1 MIKFK
6 FKFNNKT
13 ITATVPSNWDEVTVK
28 QFIAMDCATW
38 DSLDIVEII
47 GVLSGV
53 DVSRLYKTKSKPLDA
68 VYAAMDFLKQ
78 KPPDWEKIQH
88 QDYITIWDK
97 TIKIPQDLELEAFGL
112 WIEFQQLSE
121 SRDIA
126 KICALYL
133 QPVLYG
139 KVDRD
144 QRKHVEQS
152 ILDMPIII
160 MLPIF
165 NFFLMMSNE
174 FQVYGKPVLNQYPQQ
189 ESKKK
194 TNF

>member
-47 GVLSGV
+47 AMLSGV
-53 DVSRLYKTKSKPLDA
+53 DVSRLYKTKSKPLDV
-68 VYAAMDFLKQ
+68 VYAAMEFLNK

-189 ESKKK
+189 ENKKK
-194 TNF
+194 TSS